1 MTVTFAKAPAGKP
14 EMVIS
19 STVVVATSTGA
30 EPDLVVSCVE
40 VAVIVAVP
48 APAGVKTPALVTVPM
63 LDGLTDHVTAVLKLP
78 VPATVAAQ
86 ADVCVVRIDAGLQAT
101 ETEVIV
107 GGTVTVTVA
116 EPDLVVSCVE
126 VAVMV
131 AVPAPDGVKTP
142 VLLTEPMFVGLTD
155 HVTAEL

>member
-1 MTVTFAKAPAGKP
+1 
-14 EMVIS
+14 
-19 STVVVATSTGA
+19 
-30 EPDLVVSCVE
+30 
-40 VAVIVAVP
+40 
-48 APAGVKTPALVTVPM
+48 M